1 MTENNKPKRIK
12 PKNTEVS
19 EFDFLICPN
28 CGEEEVGKFCPSC
41 GQSNKDYNKPMKE
54 IAGDL
59 LDSINLDIRLFN
71 SLIPFFIKPGFL
83 AEEYF
88 KGRRKKYVPPLR
100 MYMFFS
106 VVFFILIGWWT
117 NKTNEDFND
126 SSNGNNIGASIN
138 VNGASMSLANNL
150 NDSIFNLESLLVD
163 SLQIDS
169 IKIDSVKKNN
179 INIIN
184 ISEEERKQIED
195 EVLNDSTT
203 SESVKKIVKGG
214 LNANENQQLFIDHF
228 FKNLSISL
236 FVLMPL
242 FALILAVILFRSKM
256 LYVNHLIF
264 SINFHSFIFGL
275 GSILILLAEILP
287 DSINY
292 YVLYLLWG
300 VPIYL
305 MLGIKQFYKRGY
317 IASFF
322 KMFGALLIYNFIIC
336 LALLGV
342 TVWTAYKLSYL

>member
-1 MTENNKPKRIK
+1 MVKKDELKRIK
-12 PKNTEVS
+12 SKNQEVS
-19 EFDFLICPN
+19 EYDFLICPN
-28 CGEEEVGKFCPSC
+28 CGEEEVGKFCPTC

-54 IAGDL
+54 IFADL

-71 SLIPFFIKPGFL
+71 SLIPFFTKPGFL

-106 VVFFILIGWWT
+106 LIFFILLQGFS
-117 NKTNEDFND
+117 NKALNEGKDDNT
-126 SSNGNNIGASIN
+126 NIGTNIN
-138 VNGASMSLANNL
+138 FNGASLGIPSIA
-150 NDSIFNLESLLVD
+150 NDSVFFKDSLLV
-163 SLQIDS
+163 DS
-169 IKIDSVKKNN
+169 IKIDSANKSKNN
-179 INIIN
+179 SIIN
-184 ISEEERKQIED
+184 ISDEEREKIEEE
-195 EVLNDSTT
+195 VMNDSTT
-203 SESVKKIVKGG
+203 SENVKKIVKGG
-214 LNANENQQLFIDHF
+214 LNAAENEQLFTERF
-228 FKNLSISL
+228 YKYLSYTVFL
-236 FVLMPL
+236 LMPL
-242 FALILAVILFRSKM
+242 FALIMAMILFRTKM

-275 GSILILLAEILP
+275 GAIIIILMELLP
-287 DSINY
+287 DNFTE
-292 YVLYLLWG
+292 YVFYLFFG

-342 TVWTAYKLSYL
+342 VVWTAYDLSYL